1 MTKNKAK
8 KIEKKSEEKSDLHK
22 LNTTS
27 DIDKLDIK
35 KSINLTDTSSTEA
48 YYSNR
53 YGWTLRRTV

>member
-8 KIEKKSEEKSDLHK
+8 KSEKKSEEKSDLHK

-35 KSINLTDTSSTEA
+35 KSINLTDASSTEA

-53 YGWTLRRTV
+53 YGWTLRRTI